1 MTANL
6 TTQYLAAEK
15 KHKEARSP
23 DDKLAALKEMLR
35 ELPKHKGTE
44 KMQAD
49 LKRRIKAATEEAQ
62 QAKKKKGGSSVI
74 HRVEPEGAGQ
84 ICLVG
89 PPSSGKSALVARTTS
104 ARVEVAS
111 YPYTTRLP
119 QPGMLPFEDIQIQL
133 VDLPPI
139 SETYMESWTP
149 SVVRYSDGVLLFADL
164 GDDDLLAGLEVAE
177 RRLSERKVRL
187 GPPPTRPRSADEIVV
202 LPTAIAASKLDLPA
216 ARDNLEVVRELY
228 GARLPVL
235 PFSSET
241 GEGLEAL
248 ARALFE
254 LRDIVRVYTKQ
265 PGKKPDMEHP
275 FVVDRGS
282 TVTDLAR
289 RVHKEVAERLAF
301 ARIWSETKPDGLRVP
316 RDYVV
321 EDEDVIELHA

>member
-15 KHKEARSP
+15 KFKEARSP
-23 DDKLAALKEMLR
+23 DDKLAALREMLR

-49 LKRRIKAATEEAQ
+49 LKRRIKVATEEAQ
-62 QAKKKKGGSSVI
+62 QAKKKKGASSTI

-89 PPSSGKSALVARTTS
+89 PPNAGKSALVARATS
-104 ARVEVAS
+104 AKAEVAA

-139 SETYMESWTP
+139 SEDYMESWMP
-149 SVVRYSDGVLLFADL
+149 SVVRYGDGVLLFADL

-177 RRLSERKVRL
+177 RRLAERKVKL
-187 GPPPTRPRSADEIVV
+187 GPPPTRARSADEVVV
-202 LPTAIAASKLDLPA
+202 LPTLLAASKLDLPSA
-216 ARDNLEVVRELY
+216 GDNLEVLRELY
-228 GARLPVL
+228 GARFPVV
-235 PFSSET
+235 PFSAET
-241 GEGLEAL
+241 GEGVEAL
-248 ARALFE
+248 TKALFD
-254 LRDIVRVYTKQ
+254 LRDVVRVYTKQ
-265 PGKKPDMEHP
+265 PGKKPDRSHP

-289 RVHKEVAERLAF
+289 KVHKEVAERLAF

-316 RDYVV
+316 REYVI
-321 EDEDVIELHA
+321 EDRDIIELHA